1 MAAIMLDSC
10 TKEEKFP
17 GYRLVEKKF
26 VKEVNAECYL
36 LEHEKSGAH
45 VLKILSDDQNKTF
58 SISFNT
64 IPNSDSGTPHIL
76 EHSVLNG
83 SKNFPVKSPFDV
95 LLKGSLNTFINA
107 LTSNDW
113 TAYPVASMNE
123 KDYFNLMHVY
133 LDAVFN
139 PRIYDEPR
147 IFMQE
152 GWHYEMT
159 SAGGPIE
166 YKGVVYNEMKGAY
179 SDPER
184 ILYDK
189 VLKSLF
195 PETSYRFSSG
205 GIPSEITKLSYDN
218 FLDFHRKFYHP
229 SNSYIFLYGDAD
241 MAKELE
247 FIDREYL
254 SHYDRIDLESEL
266 KDNPPFTE
274 EREDTE
280 YYPVIEESQV
290 KDQTYLSLNWIIG
303 AGSDDLTG
311 MAIDILSE
319 VLVNQESAPLRIALR
334 EAGIGKEVSAY
345 KDKLFQN
352 VMTINVKNANPEDK
366 DRFLEVVS
374 STLAKVCEEK
384 IDREALKGTVNRLEF
399 GLREGNDA
407 QKGLMY
413 NLRCLNNWIYTGSP
427 FSALEYETYLSKIKE
442 SMEGGYFEDFI
453 RKNLIDNRNRALVV
467 LAPKPG
473 LENENM
479 KQVTAGLE
487 EYKKGLSKEEADSL
501 VAVTKGLID
510 FQQTEDTPEA
520 LATIPM
526 LSISDINPRATVYD
540 CTEDN
545 ISDIKHLTHSEFTNN
560 IIYTTQWFD
569 LRVLPQEMLPYASA
583 LSYLIGKLNTEKYD
597 FMTLDKTLNINTGG
611 FSTGIGMRLYEN
623 NDDKVAPLLTVRM
636 KTTTDKIDTSL
647 MLTAEILR
655 NTSLTDKNRVRD
667 LLARDQANLEI
678 SLAQDGLNTGRRR
691 FESYL
696 TKRGLLIEQTGNIEY
711 YRFLTALLAEF
722 DKNPDAVISK
732 LQETASLIFN
742 RGNMTAGVTCDE
754 SDFAK
759 YSPAFTKFAALFP
772 GDSPEFKSW
781 QLDPLPA
788 NEGIM
793 SSSKVQYV
801 FKGYDFKKMGMEWN
815 GKWNVLS
822 QILSTEWLQTRIRVI
837 GGAYGGWTN
846 MYDYGTVVFASYRDP
861 NLTGTLENYDKT
873 TEYLNTFN
881 ADSSAMTRF
890 IIGTIAGLDN
900 LTTPSQRGDIAFSN
914 YFRNI
919 TAADLQKERDEVLA
933 TTAADIRGMSGFIND
948 VLSRDVICVFGNSE
962 IIKANGNIF
971 GKLITLEK

>member
-1 MAAIMLDSC
+1 MVAIMLDSC

-36 LEHEKSGAH
+36 LEHEKSGAR

-64 IPNSDSGTPHIL
+64 IPDSDAGTPHIL

-95 LLKGSLNTFINA
+95 LMKGSLNTFINA

-152 GWHYEMT
+152 GWHHEMT
-159 SAGGPIE
+159 SADGPVE

-195 PETSYRFSSG
+195 PETCYRFSSG
-205 GIPSEITKLSYDN
+205 GIPTEITKLTYEK

-229 SNSYIFLYGDAD
+229 SNSYIFLYGNAD
-241 MAKELE
+241 LARELE

-254 SHYDRIDLESEL
+254 SHYDRINVESEL
-266 KDNPPFTE
+266 KNNTPFTE
-274 EREDTE
+274 GREDSGF
-280 YYPVIEESQV
+280 YPVIEGSPV
-290 KDQTYLSLNWIIG
+290 NDQTYLSLNYIIG

-311 MAIDILSE
+311 MAIDILAE

-345 KDKLFQN
+345 RDKLYQN
-352 VMTINVKNANPEDK
+352 VMTIYVKNANPEDK
-366 DRFLEVVS
+366 DRFMDVVT
-374 STLAKVCEEK
+374 STLTKVSDEK

-399 GLREGNDA
+399 SLREGNDA
-407 QKGLMY
+407 QKGIMY
-413 NLRCLNNWIYTGSP
+413 NLRCLNSWIYTGSP
-427 FSALEYETYLSKIKE
+427 FSALEYETYLGQIKE
-442 SMEGGYFEDFI
+442 AMEGTFFEDFI
-453 RKNLIDNRNRALVV
+453 RSNMIDNQNRALVV

-479 KQVTAGLE
+479 KLVTAELE
-487 EYKKGLSKEEADSL
+487 NFKKGLSQEESDSL
-501 VAVTKGLID
+501 INATNSLIA

-526 LSISDINPRATVYD
+526 LSISDINPKATVYE
-540 CTEDN
+540 CTEEN
-545 ISDIKHLTHSEFTNN
+545 ISGVKHLTHSEFTNN
-560 IIYTTQWFD
+560 VIYTTQWFD
-569 LRVLPQEMLPYASA
+569 LRVLPQEMLPYASV
-583 LSYLIGKLNTEKYD
+583 LSYLMGKLNTTKYD
-597 FMTLDKTLNINTGG
+597 FMTLDKALNINTGG
-611 FSTGIGMRLYEN
+611 FSTGIGMRLYED
-623 NDDKVAPLLTVRM
+623 NDDMVAPLLTVRM
-636 KTTTDKIDTSL
+636 KTTADKIDTSL

-655 NTSLTDKNRVRD
+655 NTLLTDRTRIRD
-667 LLARDQANLEI
+667 LLARSQANLEI
-678 SLAQDGLNTGRRR
+678 SLTQDGLNTGRRR

-696 TKRGLLIEQTGNIEY
+696 SKRGLLIEQTGNIEY

-722 DKNPDAVISK
+722 DKNPDVVISK
-732 LQETASLIFN
+732 LQETAGLIFN
-742 RGNMTAGVTCDE
+742 RGNMTAAVTCDE
-754 SDFAK
+754 SDFGK
-759 YSPAFTKFAALFP
+759 YSPSFSSFAALFP
-772 GDSPEFKSW
+772 ETNPGLKTW
-781 QLDPLPA
+781 QLDPVPA

-793 SSSKVQYV
+793 TSSKVQYV
-801 FKGYDFKKMGMEWN
+801 FKGYDFKKLGMEWN

-837 GGAYGGWTN
+837 GGAYGGWTS
-846 MYDYGTVVFASYRDP
+846 MYDYGTVVFTSYRDP

-873 TEYLNTFN
+873 TEFLGAFN

-919 TAADLQKERDEVLA
+919 TAADLQKERDEVLT
-933 TTAADIRGMSGFIND
+933 TTAADIRDMAGFINE
-948 VLSRDVICVFGNSE
+948 VLSKDVICVFGNND
-962 IIKANGNIF
+962 IIKSNGSIF